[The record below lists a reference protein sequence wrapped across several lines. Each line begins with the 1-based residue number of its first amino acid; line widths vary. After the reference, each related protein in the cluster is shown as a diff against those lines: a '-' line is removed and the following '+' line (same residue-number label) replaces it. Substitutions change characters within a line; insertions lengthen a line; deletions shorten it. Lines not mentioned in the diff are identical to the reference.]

1 MINAFSLTFFGLSS
15 SIIGGIVCD
24 KFEKKSYL
32 AKTAVILFGNFF
44 SIPLVI
50 VAMLTDNFYLSIGL
64 MAVKIFVSG
73 SYLSPSITMM

>member
-1 MINAFSLTFFGLSS
+1 MINAFSLTLFGLSS
-15 SIIGGIVCD
+15 SIIGGIISD
-24 KFEKKSYL
+24 KFEKKSYM

-64 MAVKIFVSG
+64 MAVKVLVSG
-73 SYLSPSITMM
+73 SYLSPSLTML